1 MYRSTWLSSGVT
13 WYTLQGSF
21 LAISVAQVS
30 RALALTSTSST
41 WQWKL
46 IGIQLHLGRRDGRRG
61 LYPPHKWMKR
71 IRCSWKTENEYSR
84 TVHT

>member
-30 RALALTSTSST
+30 RALTLTSTSST

-46 IGIQLHLGRRDGRRG
+46 IGIQVHLGRRGERSAPPVDEEDTMFLEDG
-61 LYPPHKWMKR
+61 KR
-71 IRCSWKTENEYSR
+71 
-84 TVHT
+84 V

>member
-30 RALALTSTSST
+30 RALTLTSTSST

-46 IGIQLHLGRRDGRRG
+46 IGIQVHLGRRDERPA
-61 LYPPHKWMKR
+61 PPVDEEDTMFLEDGKR
-71 IRCSWKTENEYSR
+71 
-84 TVHT
+84 V

>member
-30 RALALTSTSST
+30 RALTLTSTSST

-46 IGIQLHLGRRDGRRG
+46 IGIQVHLGRRDERSA
-61 LYPPHKWMKR
+61 PPVDEEDTMFLEDGKR
-71 IRCSWKTENEYSR
+71 
-84 TVHT
+84 V